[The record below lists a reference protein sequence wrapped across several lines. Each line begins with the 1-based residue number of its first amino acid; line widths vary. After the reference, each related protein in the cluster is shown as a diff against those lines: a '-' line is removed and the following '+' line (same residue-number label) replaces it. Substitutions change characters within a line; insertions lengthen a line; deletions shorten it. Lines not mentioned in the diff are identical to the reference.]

1 MTRFPT
7 GALLAGLSRAGALLA
22 VVMVIGMLPWLS
34 GQSPE
39 YTVLRARYADL
50 EATPE
55 ALAMVRAE
63 LGLDR

>member
-7 GALLAGLSRAGALLA
+7 RAFPASAVLVGLSRAGALLA

-50 EATPE
+50 E
-55 ALAMVRAE
+55 
-63 LGLDR
+63 DRKSVV